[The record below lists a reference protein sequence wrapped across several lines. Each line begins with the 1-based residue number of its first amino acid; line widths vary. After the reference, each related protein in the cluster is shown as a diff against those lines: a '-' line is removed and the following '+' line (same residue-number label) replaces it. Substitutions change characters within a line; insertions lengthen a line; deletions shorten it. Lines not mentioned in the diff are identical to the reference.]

1 MVLTANKSRAYGD
14 MSDPIP
20 ALKRTDADV
29 TMMFLAS
36 NAVEYRSP
44 VLDPWFQATYA
55 HNLTD
60 TSGVNFTEYLA
71 DYWVGVLAC
80 ADQYQFQNPANGRS
94 TSLTSM
100 AGLVTETERLEFNKL
115 QNATLLSLYYS
126 ANYQQT
132 VYSVYSQG
140 PRALRASD
148 SLLGSDVVSP
158 GLPKNQWQIEATQF
172 FSISMAKLQQMMI
185 NYAAGP
191 PHAYDGMVF
200 VNGNEA
206 LCGMQKI
213 RGNNGF
219 LSFSVLGV
227 AIILVLGGLLIFIS
241 LVLDSAIGSLRQRF
255 NWDDHKRLQWAVDE
269 KLQLQRLAF
278 EGAGQGR
285 WKGGVN
291 SIPTTLSSREELV
304 GLGDNP
310 NKYHP
315 VYARQGYFGNQ
326 TVGVVTEGSP
336 VSTPT
341 VTVEESKTP
350 AVVSRETGRL
360 LA

>member
-1 MVLTANKSRAYGD
+1 
-14 MSDPIP
+14 MSHSIP
-20 ALKRTDADV
+20 ALNRTDADV
-29 TMMFLAS
+29 TIMFLAS
-36 NAVEYRSP
+36 NAVSYRSP
-44 VLDPWFQATYA
+44 VLDPWFQATFA

-60 TSGVNFTEYLA
+60 PSGVNFTEYIP
-71 DYWVGVLAC
+71 DFWVGVLAC
-80 ADQYQFQNPANGRS
+80 ADQYQFHNPVNGRS

-100 AGLVTETERLEFNKL
+100 IGLVTETGKLEYNKI

-140 PRALRASD
+140 PRALRAYD

-172 FSISMAKLQQMMI
+172 FSISMAKLQQMTV

-191 PHAYDGMVF
+191 LHAYDGMVF
-200 VNGNEA
+200 VKGNET

-227 AIILVLGGLLIFIS
+227 AIILVLGGSLVFIS
-241 LVLDSAIGSLRQRF
+241 LVLDPVVGFVRQRF

-285 WKGGVN
+285 WKGGVD
-291 SIPTTLSSREELV
+291 SIPKTLSSREELI
-304 GLGDNP
+304 GFGDNP

-315 VYARQGYFGNQ
+315 VYPRHGYFGNQ
-326 TVGVVTEGSP
+326 TVGITEGSP

-350 AVVSRETGRL
+350 AFMSRETGRL

>member
-1 MVLTANKSRAYGD
+1 
-14 MSDPIP
+14 MSDSIP
-20 ALKRTDADV
+20 ALNRTDADV
-29 TMMFLAS
+29 TIMFLAS

-44 VLDPWFQATYA
+44 VLDPWFQATLA

-60 TSGVNFTEYLA
+60 TSGSNFTEYMP
-71 DYWVGVLAC
+71 DFWVGVLAC
-80 ADQYQFQNPANGRS
+80 ADQYQFQNPSNGLS

-100 AGLVTETERLEFNKL
+100 SGLVTETGKLGFSKL

-132 VYSVYSQG
+132 VYSVYSLG
-140 PRALRASD
+140 PRALRAYD

-191 PHAYDGMVF
+191 SHDYDGMTF

-206 LCGMQKI
+206 LCGRQKI

-227 AIILVLGGLLIFIS
+227 AIILVLGGLLVFIS
-241 LVLDSAIGSLRQRF
+241 LFLDSVVGYVRQRF

-285 WKGGVN
+285 WKGGVD

-304 GLGDNP
+304 GFGDNP

-315 VYARQGYFGNQ
+315 VYARHGYFGDQ

-341 VTVEESKTP
+341 ATMEESKT
-350 AVVSRETGRL
+350 AGFTSRQSGRL

>member
-1 MVLTANKSRAYGD
+1 
-14 MSDPIP
+14 
-20 ALKRTDADV
+20 
-29 TMMFLAS
+29 MFLAS

-44 VLDPWFQATYA
+44 VLDPWFQATFPN
-55 HNLTD
+55 NLTD
-60 TSGVNFTEYLA
+60 TSGSNFTQYIP
-71 DYWVGVLAC
+71 DFWVGVLAC
-80 ADQYQFQNPANGRS
+80 ADQFQFHNPANGRS
-94 TSLTSM
+94 TPLTSR
-100 AGLVTETERLEFNKL
+100 AGLVTTIENKLEFNDI
-115 QNATLLSLYYS
+115 QDATALSLFYS

-148 SLLGSDVVSP
+148 SLDGSDVISP
-158 GLPKNQWQIEATQF
+158 GLPKNQWQIEAAQF
-172 FSISMAKLQQMMI
+172 FSISMAKLQQMMV

-200 VNGNEA
+200 VKGNET

-227 AIILVLGGLLIFIS
+227 AIILILGGLFILVS
-241 LVLDSAIGSLRQRF
+241 LVLDPVVGFVRQRF
-255 NWDDHKRLQWAVDE
+255 DWDDHKRLQWAVDE

-285 WKGGVN
+285 WKGGVE

-304 GLGDNP
+304 GFGDNP

-315 VYARQGYFGNQ
+315 VYARHGYFGNQ

-341 VTVEESKTP
+341 ATVEESKT
-350 AVVSRETGRL
+350 AAFTSRESGRL

>member
-1 MVLTANKSRAYGD
+1 
-14 MSDPIP
+14 
-20 ALKRTDADV
+20 
-29 TMMFLAS
+29 MFLAS

-44 VLDPWFQATYA
+44 VLDPWFQATFA
-55 HNLTD
+55 HDLTD
-60 TSGVNFTEYLA
+60 PSGVNFTEYIP
-71 DYWVGVLAC
+71 DFWVGVLAC
-80 ADQYQFQNPANGRS
+80 ADQYQYHNPVNGRS
-94 TSLTSM
+94 TSLTSLG
-100 AGLVTETERLEFNKL
+100 GLVNEIERLQFSKI
-115 QNATLLSLYYS
+115 QDATVLSLYYS

-140 PRALRASD
+140 PRALRAYD

-158 GLPKNQWQIEATQF
+158 GLPKTQWQIEATQF

-191 PHAYDGMVF
+191 PYDYDGMVF
-200 VNGNEA
+200 VKGNET

-227 AIILVLGGLLIFIS
+227 AIILILGGLFIFIS
-241 LVLDSAIGSLRQRF
+241 LILDPVIGFLRQRF
-255 NWDDHKRLQWAVDE
+255 NWHDHKRLQWAVDE

-285 WKGGVN
+285 WKGGVE

-304 GLGDNP
+304 GFGDNP

-326 TVGVVTEGSP
+326 TVGIMEVSP
-336 VSTPT
+336 VSTPAA
-341 VTVEESKTP
+341 TVEESKV
-350 AVVSRETGRL
+350 AHFSNRETGQL